1 MDWSGLIEKAME
13 GMERAYAPYSG
24 FRVGAALLGKAVR
37 FIPAATW
44 NPAHT
49 RQPAVRSAP
58 LWSKL

>member
-13 GMERAYAPYSG
+13 GMERAYAPILAFG
-24 FRVGAALLGKAVR
+24 WARRFWEKAVR